1 MLAILIIAAL
11 LLVLGISVNPF
22 PEQLSGITP
31 SSLFPLIVEVGF
43 YAALF
48 TVAAS
53 IYIGAWATLISVVNA
68 VAGNI
73 LGRFRWLAGIAA
85 FIVAVV
91 GFGQLQQTW
100 IYEQITCWGPI
111 NIRLLSLPEISG
123 DYPTHLSVN
132 FGAHL
137 AMGQFYA
144 GEILFYFLLTVSL
157 FALSAWL
164 IDHKVEV

>member
-1 MLAILIIAAL
+1 
-11 LLVLGISVNPF
+11 
-22 PEQLSGITP
+22 
-31 SSLFPLIVEVGF
+31 
-43 YAALF
+43 
-48 TVAAS
+48 
-53 IYIGAWATLISVVNA
+53 
-68 VAGNI
+68 
-73 LGRFRWLAGIAA
+73 
-85 FIVAVV
+85 V

-144 GEILFYFLLTVSL
+144 GEILFYFLLTVAL